1 MISLRNVT
9 KSFRVNGGWRTVLE
23 DVTLEIPRGRNIG
36 ILGRNGAG
44 KSTLLSMIG
53 GSTLPDSGEI
63 IRRVEVSWPLGFRGA
78 FHGALTGRQNTRF
91 VARIY
96 GVDTEDLMER
106 VQDFAEIGEFFDMPV
121 STYSSGM
128 AARLAFGVSMSV
140 HFDLYLVDEITAV
153 GDAAFKRKCA
163 EAFKA
168 KAQTSNIL
176 MVSHSTPTIRQ
187 YCDAGIVL
195 EDGRLTYY
203 DDLEEALEVHD
214 RNMVQPAANRGG
226 RA

>member
-9 KSFRVNGGWRTVLE
+9 KSFKVGSEWRTVIREVSL
-23 DVTLEIPRGRNIG
+23 DLPRGRNIG

-44 KSTLLSMIG
+44 KSTLLGMIG
-53 GSTLPDSGEI
+53 GSSLPDSGEI
-63 IRRVEVSWPLGFRGA
+63 LRHAEVSWPLGFKGA
-78 FHGALTGRQNTRF
+78 FHNALTGRQNTRF

-96 GVDTEDLMER
+96 GVDTEDMMER
-106 VQDFAEIGEFFDMPV
+106 VQDFAEIGDFFDMPV

-128 AARLAFGVSMSV
+128 KARLAFGVSMSV

-163 EAFKA
+163 EAFREKA
-168 KAQTSNIL
+168 ETSNIL
-176 MVSHSTPTIRQ
+176 MVSHSTPTIRE

-195 EDGRLTYY
+195 ENGRLTYY
-203 DDLEEALEVHD
+203 DDLDDALEAHD
-214 RNMVQPAANRGG
+214 RNMGEPTSKRGG

>member
-9 KSFRVNGGWRTVLE
+9 KSFKVGSDWRTVIE
-23 DVTLEIPRGRNIG
+23 DVTLDLPRGRNIG

-44 KSTLLSMIG
+44 KSTLLAMIG
-53 GSTLPDSGEI
+53 GSSLPDSGEI
-63 IRRVEVSWPLGFRGA
+63 IRHVEVSWPLGFRGA
-78 FHGALTGRQNTRF
+78 FHNALTGRQNTRF

-96 GVDTEDLMER
+96 GVDTEDMMER
-106 VQDFAEIGEFFDMPV
+106 VQEFAEIGDFFDMPV

-128 AARLAFGVSMSV
+128 KARLAFGVSMAV
-140 HFDLYLVDEITAV
+140 QFDLYLVDEITAV

-163 EAFKA
+163 EAFREKA
-168 KAQTSNIL
+168 ETSNIL
-176 MVSHSTPTIRQ
+176 MVSHSTSTVKE

-195 EDGRLTYY
+195 ENGRLTYY
-203 DDLEEALEVHD
+203 DDLEDALEVHD
-214 RNMVQPAANRGG
+214 RNMGEPTTKRGG